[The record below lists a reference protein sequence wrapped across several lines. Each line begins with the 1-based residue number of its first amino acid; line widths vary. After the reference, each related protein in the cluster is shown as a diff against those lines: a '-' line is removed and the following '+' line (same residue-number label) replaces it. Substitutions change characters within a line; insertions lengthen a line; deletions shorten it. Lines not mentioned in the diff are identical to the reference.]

1 MINLNLET
9 TCHEQEK
16 IKAYLENNV
25 SEILADKIN
34 NGVKIE
40 KDGKTLINKK
50 DLVTFMGY
58 AEEQVLEMIAENERK
73 GRQMR
78 CIDDP
83 TVYGWAIHYFEEDSI
98 EGKLYNE
105 DGTEYQPPKPVV
117 KPSTVAKSAVTY
129 TPPKPAPKPQL
140 NIFDMLS
147 ENAEEKTAE
156 TTETAAPAQTE
167 IKIENENHEIY
178 TQYCAVQNQYP
189 EFVIAWKLGDFY
201 EIFGDDATKIS
212 DDLDMTLTSKDIG
225 LEKRI
230 PIIGFPCRKLKKYI
244 FEIVSHE
251 HKLAVAESPDN
262 IRRFI
267 YQHNQ
272 VVEIDT
278 GEILAD
284 DIEELSVEEMKQFDG
299 ELDEPEELMTVS
311 KLIGE
316 APDEDNSDGNDIP
329 DLLSIPTEQSQPEL
343 ADDDFDIEKERQ
355 KIKAFDLEAMII
367 LQELFD
373 DKITLV

>member
-9 TCHEQEK
+9 TCHEQVK
-16 IKAYLENNV
+16 IKKYLENNV
-25 SEILADKIN
+25 SEILADKII

-50 DLVTFMGY
+50 NLTTFMTY
-58 AEEQVLEMIAENERK
+58 AEKEVLKTIEEKQRNGYQA
-73 GRQMR
+73 R
-78 CIDDP
+78 CIDDA

-105 DGTEYQPPKPVV
+105 DGTEYQPPKPEIKTSSVT
-117 KPSTVAKSAVTY
+117 KSTTTY

-147 ENAEEKTAE
+147 ENTAQE
-156 TTETAAPAQTE
+156 PVGSTETAAPAQTE
-167 IKIENENHEIY
+167 IKTENENHRIY
-178 TQYCAVQNQYP
+178 SQYCAAQKQYP
-189 EFVIAWKLGDFY
+189 EFVVAWKLGDFY
-201 EIFGDDATKIS
+201 EIFGDDAIKIS
-212 DDLDMTLTSKDIG
+212 DDLDLTLTSKDIG

-230 PIIGFPCRKLKKYI
+230 PLIGFPCRELKNYI
-244 FEIVSHE
+244 LKIVSHE
-251 HKLAVAESPDN
+251 HKLAVAEARDN
-262 IRRFI
+262 IRRFV

-284 DIEELSVEEMKQFDG
+284 EIEELSVEEMKQFDSELG
-299 ELDEPEELMTVS
+299 ETEELITVS
-311 KLIGE
+311 KLIGDS
-316 APDEDNSDGNDIP
+316 PDENDAP
-329 DLLSIPTEQSQPEL
+329 DLLSISTEAAQPEI

-355 KIKAFDLEAMII
+355 AAKAFDVEAMII

-373 DKITLV
+373 NKITIV